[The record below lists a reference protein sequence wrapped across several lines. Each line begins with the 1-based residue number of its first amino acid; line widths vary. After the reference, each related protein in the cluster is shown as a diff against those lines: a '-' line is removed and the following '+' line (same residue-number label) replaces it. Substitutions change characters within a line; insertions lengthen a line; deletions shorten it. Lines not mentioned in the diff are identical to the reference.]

1 MKIVIPG
8 GTGQVGTVLARA
20 FLADGHDVVVLS
32 RKKSSQP
39 WKIVEWDGK
48 SLGDWANEIDGADVV
63 VNLAG
68 RSVNCRY
75 NEENRRQM
83 MDSRVDSTRV
93 VGEAIVA
100 AKNPPNVWLQAST
113 ATIYAHRFD
122 APNDDVTGIIGGH
135 EPDAPD
141 TWNFSIDVA
150 TSWERVTNEADTP
163 NTRKVLMRSAMIMS
177 PDRGGIFDT
186 MLTIV
191 RLGLGGTA
199 AGGRQYISWI
209 HDLDFIRSVYW
220 LVEHEDLSGPIN
232 LAAPEPL
239 PNKEFMRVV
248 REAWGMPIGLP
259 ATKWMLELG
268 AFLMRSETELILKS
282 RRVVPKLLTDSGFE
296 FEFPTWKSAAAD
308 LCRRRREL
316 S

>member
-20 FLADGHDVVVLS
+20 FHDDGHDVVVLS
-32 RKKSSQP
+32 RKTSNLP
-39 WKIVEWDGK
+39 WKIVEWNGRN
-48 SLGDWANEIDGADVV
+48 LGDWASEIDGSDVV
-63 VNLAG
+63 INLAG

-75 NEENRRQM
+75 HDKNRREM
-83 MDSRVDSTRV
+83 MDSRIDSTRV
-93 VGEAIVA
+93 VGEAIRA
-100 AKNPPNVWLQAST
+100 ASKPPRVWLQAST

-122 APNDDVTGIIGGH
+122 APNDDVTGVLGGH

-150 TSWERVTNEADTP
+150 TAWERVTNEADTP
-163 NTRKVLMRSAMIMS
+163 RTRKVLMRSAMIMS

-186 MLTIV
+186 MLTLV

-199 AGGRQYISWI
+199 ADGKQYISWI

-220 LVEHEDLSGPIN
+220 LIENEELSGPIN
-232 LAAPEPL
+232 LSAPNPL
-239 PNKEFMRVV
+239 PNKEFMRIV
-248 REAWGMPIGLP
+248 RKAWGMRIGLP
-259 ATKWMLELG
+259 ASEWMLELG

-282 RRVVPKLLTDSGFE
+282 RRVVPKLLTDSGFQ
-296 FEFPTWKSAAAD
+296 FEFPTWEAAAAD

-316 S
+316 

>member
-163 NTRKVLMRSAMIMS
+163 STRKVLMRSAMIMS

>member
-282 RRVVPKLLTDSGFE
+282 RRVVPKLLIDSGFE